1 MMNIF
6 TPDQSYDSFKELYFV
21 TQLMGTDL
29 KKAIISQPLT
39 DEHAQFFIYQ
49 ILRALKYIHS
59 AGIIHRDIK
68 PENIA
73 VDQECGLRLLDFGL
87 ARKYIPN
94 IENQI
99 PTGYIATRWYRAP
112 EVVLSWQNYT
122 KAVDIWSAGCILAE
136 ILTRNVLF
144 KGDNSI
150 NQVECIFRIC
160 GTPKPETIQA
170 DDVREFVK
178 RFGEQESKDFRQ
190 IFPNQT
196 PDAIDLLTKM
206 LQIDPNKRITAAQA
220 LKHPYVSE
228 YVDEDDEPDAE
239 PFGDS
244 YEEFNLSIEQLRE
257 LTWNEIQNFV
267 PPPIP
272 PEEEIE

>member
-144 KGDNSI
+144 KGDS
-150 NQVECIFRIC
+150 
-160 GTPKPETIQA
+160 
-170 DDVREFVK
+170 
-178 RFGEQESKDFRQ
+178 
-190 IFPNQT
+190 
-196 PDAIDLLTKM
+196 
-206 LQIDPNKRITAAQA
+206 
-220 LKHPYVSE
+220 
-228 YVDEDDEPDAE
+228 
-239 PFGDS
+239 
-244 YEEFNLSIEQLRE
+244 
-257 LTWNEIQNFV
+257 
-267 PPPIP
+267 
-272 PEEEIE
+272 